1 MVFLLCAKKQERE
14 ANLQNGSIA
23 NMRFFN
29 ENVSLVTYGDDNL
42 IGILEPILPWFNQIT
57 MCEMFVI
64 IGHEYTDES
73 KSGNI
78 LPCKDLSEC
87 AYLKR
92 KFIFDQVLQR
102 HTAPID
108 LSVILEIPQWTK
120 KGNMADEITHAN
132 IDVAMR
138 ELSLH
143 DSDTFEHYSRIYQR
157 ACFAKGVEYRFQT
170 YSEYRTSVLEIPVIE
185 SNQQKTMK
193 VYFSKLGCQNLPDCT
208 PSSVRKQLKKRNI
221 HPGFFYI
228 FKNNVIFFHHN
239 RNLASL
245 QQFFINIHKRCDKTL
260 DLSATCER
268 EVIET
273 LKKTFDF
280 IL

>member
-1 MVFLLCAKKQERE
+1 
-14 ANLQNGSIA
+14 
-23 NMRFFN
+23 
-29 ENVSLVTYGDDNL
+29 
-42 IGILEPILPWFNQIT
+42 
-57 MCEMFVI
+57 
-64 IGHEYTDES
+64 
-73 KSGNI
+73 
-78 LPCKDLSEC
+78 
-87 AYLKR
+87 
-92 KFIFDQVLQR
+92 
-102 HTAPID
+102 
-108 LSVILEIPQWTK
+108 
-120 KGNMADEITHAN
+120 MADEITLAN

-157 ACFAKGVEYRFQT
+157 ACFHKGVDYRFQT

-208 PSSVRKQLKKRNI
+208 PSSVRKQLKKRTI

-228 FKNNVIFFHHN
+228 FKDNVIFFHNN

-245 QQFFINIHKRCDKTL
+245 QQFLTNINKRCNKTL
-260 DLSATCER
+260 DLNNVCER
-268 EVIET
+268 EIIET